1 MLADLRK
8 FSDLQFK
15 VHHLYLTSVALAMQ
29 KNPIFEKWKEKEG
42 HGKEKVEEMETRNA
56 VEIVAR
62 AKPVESWR
70 SER

>member
-1 MLADLRK
+1 MLTDLRK

-29 KNPIFEKWKEKEG
+29 KNPIFEKWKEEG
-42 HGKEKVEEMETRNA
+42 HGDMVEEMETRNA